1 MWVRD
6 GGAALGGALAAPG
19 GGLRHASH
27 PIASVRDAMDLASLA
42 DAERFTTLDS
52 STVREV
58 ADTVSLPAVLTEGLG
73 R

>member
-6 GGAALGGALAAPG
+6 GGAALGGVLAALG

-27 PIASVRDAMDLASLA
+27 PTASVRGAMDLASLA
-42 DAERFTTLDS
+42 DAEPFTTPDD

-58 ADTVSLPAVLTEGLG
+58 ADTVSLPVVLTEGLG